1 MEWFLRFDK
10 SSFGNCYLTTKSLF
24 SLTFSNGKTITPPFG
39 RSLLP
44 SAAHPLCGSQTAFVL
59 PKKYFRSPAMQRFFK
74 KN

>member
-1 MEWFLRFDK
+1 MIDDVRYMIDDFLTIQI
-10 SSFGNCYLTTKSLF
+10 L
-24 SLTFSNGKTITPPFG
+24 SNGKTITPPFG